1 MNDIQWKMQKLHA
14 VPIKM
19 VMRKITWDKELA
31 TSKQMKL
38 IKKKVN
44 YISFLLFRWRTFW
57 TWLTGGMLWDC
68 WTVSSGQSSTRYILY
83 SNVEDL
89 LTIDTCFLDYI

>member
-38 IKKKVN
+38 IKKK
-44 YISFLLFRWRTFW
+44 SK
-57 TWLTGGMLWDC
+57 
-68 WTVSSGQSSTRYILY
+68 LY
-83 SNVEDL
+83 LIFIV
-89 LTIDTCFLDYI
+89 